1 MKDKIMLTIYS
12 LVHCIVDLS
21 CAAYLSSIIVTSFDP
36 ISVSRFILLYNCLA
50 FITQWPLGVLFNNK
64 NKNAYVSMF
73 GCILILLGYIFGKIT
88 LLPVILIGL
97 GNAFF
102 HIGGGIDILNISNK
116 KASKIGIYVAPGAL
130 GLFIGTSIN
139 KLKYPIWIVIVLL
152 IISIIALYLLGKNTT
167 TKVKQKEISV
177 LDLKLNKQIVVYFI
191 LVAICIRGLLGF
203 VLNYSWKSDFSLA
216 LILVIMVV
224 LGKMIGGILADKF
237 GLGKVGVVSLFLSAI
252 LFIFSFDSIV
262 IAMISVFL
270 FNMTMPLT
278 LILLSNYLNH
288 YGLAFGLNTTALLFG
303 ALLTFDPIPDV
314 FFSRVGLF
322 SLVFISLILFYFSY
336 KKVTNK

>member
-1 MKDKIMLTIYS
+1 MKNKVMLTIYS

-21 CAAYLSSIIVTSFDP
+21 CAAYLSSMVVTSFDP
-36 ISVSRFILLYNCLA
+36 ISVSMFIFLYNSLA
-50 FITQWPLGVLFNNK
+50 FITQWPLGILFNNR
-64 NKNAYVSMF
+64 NQNAYVSMF
-73 GCILILLGYIFGKIT
+73 GCILILLGYILGKIT
-88 LLPVILIGL
+88 LIPVILIGM

-130 GLFIGTSIN
+130 GLFIGTNIN

-152 IISIIALYLLGKNTT
+152 IMSIIALYLLGKNTT
-167 TKVKQKEISV
+167 TKIKQKEISI
-177 LDLKLNKQIVVYFI
+177 LDLKLNKQIVAYSI
-191 LVAICIRGLLGF
+191 LIAICIRGLLGF
-203 VLNYSWKSDFSLA
+203 LLNYSWKSNFSLA
-216 LILVIMVV
+216 VIMVLMVV
-224 LGKMIGGILADKF
+224 LGKMLGGVLADKF

-262 IAMISVFL
+262 IAMISVLL

-288 YGLAFGLNTTALLFG
+288 YGLAFGLNTTALALGSLLYIKPISEVLFNR
-303 ALLTFDPIPDV
+303 I
-314 FFSRVGLF
+314 GLF
-322 SLVFISLILFYFSY
+322 SLVFISLILFYTSY
-336 KKVTNK
+336 KKVDSK

>member
-1 MKDKIMLTIYS
+1 
-12 LVHCIVDLS
+12 
-21 CAAYLSSIIVTSFDP
+21 
-36 ISVSRFILLYNCLA
+36 
-50 FITQWPLGVLFNNK
+50 
-64 NKNAYVSMF
+64 
-73 GCILILLGYIFGKIT
+73 
-88 LLPVILIGL
+88 
-97 GNAFF
+97 
-102 HIGGGIDILNISNK
+102 
-116 KASKIGIYVAPGAL
+116 
-130 GLFIGTSIN
+130 
-139 KLKYPIWIVIVLL
+139 
-152 IISIIALYLLGKNTT
+152 
-167 TKVKQKEISV
+167 
-177 LDLKLNKQIVVYFI
+177 
-191 LVAICIRGLLGF
+191 
-203 VLNYSWKSDFSLA
+203 
-216 LILVIMVV
+216 
-224 LGKMIGGILADKF
+224 MIGGILADKF
-237 GLGKVGVVSLFLSAI
+237 GLDKVGIVSLFLSAI